1 MDGVHVTTMQN
12 ALSTFCNITAMTGN
26 AVLMSM
32 IKWQHYCWCQIKK
45 KIRFFLQGPSLNI
58 SFFNHELLQK
68 YNLLVC
74 DTKYLVEKTCNQQ
87 YSMFLGFTTN
97 TTGHYL
103 TKTDRPL
110 PRLIGTV
117 FHYNKKT
124 QSWYL
129 SWWLRPPETAS
140 KQRTENFG
148 DITMNIY
155 RETHHNTDA
164 TEWLKID
171 TIQTGQ
177 RNRKRPIYF
186 W

>member
-1 MDGVHVTTMQN
+1 MQN
-12 ALSTFCNITAMTGN
+12 ALSTFYNITAMTGN

-32 IKWQHYCWCQIKK
+32 IKWQHYCWGQIK
-45 KIRFFLQGPSLNI
+45 KIRFFLQGPPSLNI

-68 YNLLVC
+68 YTSWCVTPNI
-74 DTKYLVEKTCNQQ
+74 LVEKTCNQQ

-97 TTGHYL
+97 TIGHYL
-103 TKTDRPL
+103 TKTDGPL
-110 PRLIGTV
+110 PRLIGTA

-129 SWWLRPPETAS
+129 SWWQPPGTAS

-155 RETHHNTDA
+155 GETHHNTDA
-164 TEWLKID
+164 TEWLKTD
-171 TIQTGQ
+171 TIQMGQ